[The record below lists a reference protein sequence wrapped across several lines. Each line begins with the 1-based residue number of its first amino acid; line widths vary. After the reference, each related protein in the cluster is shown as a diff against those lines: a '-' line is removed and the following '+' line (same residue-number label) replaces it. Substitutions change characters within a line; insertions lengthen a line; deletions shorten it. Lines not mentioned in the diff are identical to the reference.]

1 MKEIKVR
8 IKLPSKQELNKQLD
22 DLTKNGVDL
31 NFNEGN
37 LKKSI
42 NNANAQLNKLKETI
56 SNISKTGQEAQIRLK
71 IDGVENSAIESFA
84 KKMGL
89 KFTEELSNEI
99 MTTFKNG
106 NINDSINKV
115 FQEVLANTN
124 TQMSKAATKSAMI
137 QYQGFIDEI
146 KGKSFSINNIQF
158 DKSELS
164 KLKEDIRGTLK
175 IDSRAIGI
183 DS

>member
-124 TQMSKAATKSAMI
+124 TQMRKAATKSAMI

-164 KLKEDIRGTLK
+164 K
-175 IDSRAIGI
+175 
-183 DS
+183 